1 MLRDKLIRAASVV
14 PTLKRYVLEMRFKP
28 MPRYDTGAVVHDSP
42 PATSTSPV
50 GTLFIQPHVDTR
62 TAQHL
67 LLDEVLGNGFAVLAW
82 NNNLRELLDD
92 EIFARWKAL
101 GATFVE
107 ARPGTQLQWAGHDDP
122 DITIVGGDRTGAL
135 KKFFDAH
142 TASVLF
148 LRPDRCIAAAGIA
161 QLSNEL
167 SVKLFD
173 VLHLTEGGESH
184 VASRPVLY
192 VAQPAAESAGT
203 VGGTA

>member
-28 MPRYDTGAVVHDSP
+28 MPRYDTGAVVHDS

-122 DITIVGGDRTGAL
+122 DITIVGGPHGRVEEVLRCPHRIGAL
-135 KKFFDAH
+135 PAPGPVHRRRRYRPIVKRAERQVVRRP
-142 TASVLF
+142 A
-148 LRPDRCIAAAGIA
+148 PDRG
-161 QLSNEL
+161 
-167 SVKLFD
+167 
-173 VLHLTEGGESH
+173 
-184 VASRPVLY
+184 R
-192 VAQPAAESAGT
+192 
-203 VGGTA
+203 